1 MSYSRSLA
9 YMLLFYLIPQLSLAR
24 TLHGEHFWQKWV
36 QQNGTW
42 GHFPTDPRQKWLG
55 RYRLWV
61 YGKTKLAPAT
71 VPLSHQLLLVLH
83 LAVADVE
90 EDLMGEKPGS
100 ECQKILLSAAG
111 AWPFQSSKEKASR
124 KPQCGR

>member
-1 MSYSRSLA
+1 MGLWEDKIGPGYCASQS
-9 YMLLFYLIPQLSLAR
+9 
-24 TLHGEHFWQKWV
+24 
-36 QQNGTW
+36 
-42 GHFPTDPRQKWLG
+42 PTS
-55 RYRLWV
+55 
-61 YGKTKLAPAT
+61 
-71 VPLSHQLLLVLH
+71 PLLH

-90 EDLMGEKPGS
+90 EALMGEKPGS